1 MGKDTFGVQTLKII
15 NDLHRDGKS
24 NFVVLTRHSARH
36 YGAAENDEAMELTEE
51 GKQKSREFGEALPSS
66 RLFYFFSSPVQRCVE
81 TSNLI
86 EKSLLSRGGKTQ
98 ANTVMDVLYPFFVK
112 DMSKTIH
119 MAYKFV
125 MAGDYPKFFRNWFD
139 GEISSELLD
148 NASQSAQR
156 LLNSLLDLLKEKS
169 DIAGNIIVAHDWHL
183 VLLKEFYLGQ
193 RAEEYGIIEYLEGVI
208 IYKGDDGHYIIN
220 HDSEAMSLRFS

>member
-1 MGKDTFGVQTLKII
+1 MEKDTFGVKTLKII
-15 NDLHRDGKS
+15 NDLHQDGIR

-36 YGAAENDEAMELTEE
+36 YGTAENDEAMELTED
-51 GKQKSREFGEALPSS
+51 GKQKSREFGEALPSN
-66 RLFYFFSSPVQRCVE
+66 RLFHFFSSPVHRCVE
-81 TSNLI
+81 TSNLM
-86 EKSLLSRGGKTQ
+86 EEGVLSKGGKTQ

-112 DMSKTIH
+112 DMPKTIH

-139 GEISSELLD
+139 GEISSDLLE

-156 LLNSLLDLLKEKS
+156 LLNALLDLLKEQS
-169 DIAGNIIVAHDWHL
+169 DIAGNIFVAHDWHL

-193 RAEEYGIIEYLEGVI
+193 RAEEYGVIEYLEGVI
-208 IYKGDDGHYIIN
+208 IYKGDDGYYIIY
-220 HDSEAMSLRFS
+220 HDIEAIPLSFS

>member
-1 MGKDTFGVQTLKII
+1 MEKDTFGVKTLKII
-15 NDLHRDGKS
+15 NDLHQDGIR

-36 YGAAENDEAMELTEE
+36 YGTAENDEAMELTEE

-66 RLFYFFSSPVQRCVE
+66 RLFQFFSSPVHRCVE
-81 TSNLI
+81 TSNLM
-86 EKSLLSRGGKTQ
+86 EEGVLSKGGETQ
-98 ANTVMDVLYPFFVK
+98 ANTVMEVLYPFFVK

-125 MAGDYPKFFRNWFD
+125 MAGDYSKFFRNWFD
-139 GEISSELLD
+139 GDISSELLE

-156 LLNSLLDLLKEKS
+156 LLNALLDLLKEQS
-169 DIAGNIIVAHDWHL
+169 DIAGNIFVAHDWHL

-193 RAEEYGIIEYLEGVI
+193 RAEEYGVIEYLEGVI
-208 IYKGDDGHYIIN
+208 IYKGDDGYYIIN
-220 HDSEAMSLRFS
+220 HDSEAIPLSFS